1 VDARAF
7 DVVVV
12 GKANVDYL
20 VRGPRLPLPGQSVNG
35 DLFQQAPGGKGA
47 NQAVAAARLG
57 ARVALVG
64 RIGNDAR
71 GDSVVEALLTEGV
84 AVDHIVR
91 DPSAP
96 TGVALC
102 QVGGNGEKQI
112 LSAAGANSRLSVDDV
127 RAARDALTST
137 AVVLVSLGVPTDCIA
152 EAIELGK
159 AGGARVVLDPS
170 PPLAMRPDLFAGL
183 DVIRPNRSEARTL
196 TGIDPCDPESGHG
209 AAADLMRRGAGAAC
223 VQTGDL
229 GDLLAWMEGTSMRH
243 VFLPRFTVD
252 RVDATGA
259 GDAFAAALSVCLAEG
274 RILAEAGPF
283 ASAAAAL
290 ATTVLGAQASLPRR
304 AQVQALLAA
313 QRG

>member
-1 VDARAF
+1 MTGRSPPPTSGTGRRSGCASSRPSREASRRSSTTSGCRDSSCRCAIRARRSALCASRASSGPSASSTVPAASASATISTRGSPTSSTPSSIWIGPGPSSPSTGSSAGVRSSRQKASLRAYSKSVDARAY

-12 GKANVDYL
+12 GKANMDYL

-57 ARVALVG
+57 ARVALIS

-84 AVDHIVR
+84 ALDHLVR

-112 LSAAGANSRLSVDDV
+112 LSAAGANGRLTVDDV

-137 AVVLVSLGVPTDCIA
+137 AVVLMSLGVPTDCVA
-152 EAIELGK
+152 EAIELAK
-159 AGGARVVLDPS
+159 AGGAR
-170 PPLAMRPDLFAGL
+170 
-183 DVIRPNRSEARTL
+183 
-196 TGIDPCDPESGHG
+196 
-209 AAADLMRRGAGAAC
+209 
-223 VQTGDL
+223 
-229 GDLLAWMEGTSMRH
+229 
-243 VFLPRFTVD
+243 
-252 RVDATGA
+252 
-259 GDAFAAALSVCLAEG
+259 
-274 RILAEAGPF
+274 
-283 ASAAAAL
+283 
-290 ATTVLGAQASLPRR
+290 
-304 AQVQALLAA
+304 
-313 QRG
+313 